1 MARVQDRAKSIS
13 FVPCT
18 TQSIGMTDT
27 QIFLFLVM
35 PFLVV
40 LTCSMVFFS
49 QERSR
54 PEKAADPPEPRT
66 SPNTYIRKPRKKP
79 TAAQQADMAED

>member
-1 MARVQDRAKSIS
+1 
-13 FVPCT
+13 
-18 TQSIGMTDT
+18 MTDT

-49 QERSR
+49 SR
-54 PEKAADPPEPRT
+54 KTELNKPADPPAPMNRPT
-66 SPNTYIRKPRKKP
+66 SYTRSSRKPQTGTKQAG
-79 TAAQQADMAED
+79 AAKD